1 MATIIGKEKLV
12 KTGRRYSW
20 NKQSGFSSEV
30 RYEGEKDAVR
40 KLMSRFVGSV
50 DDVNYETSGP
60 TATLTARINRDNTGG
75 GGGENE
81 AEVTTTW
88 ELIGQDTQK
97 DIRSHWRILTL
108 HPNTI
113 KDVEKAVEK
122 VNDGTYA
129 NAAAAF
135 AVNIHTGTT
144 ATGAW
149 TNNAK
154 FLYFML
160 SKGQENWLDFEYV
173 LRKSELV
180 ASDYQRQMATYGV
193 GYIWTT
199 QQVASAEGMPG
210 MIQATVSDIPT
221 PTFTVDSDITGT
233 GYTYKWRWLK
243 KSPQVTQ
250 VAGGRFERNQE
261 WQLNIWPNFIYPEA
275 S

>member
-210 MIQATVSDIPT
+210 MIQATVSDIPA
-221 PTFTVDSDITGT
+221 PTFTVDGDITGT

>member
-144 ATGAW
+144 ATEAW

>member
-113 KDVEKAVEK
+113 KDEEKAVEK

-210 MIQATVSDIPT
+210 MIQATVSDIPA
-221 PTFTVDSDITGT
+221 PTFTVDGDITGT

>member
-97 DIRSHWRILTL
+97 DIRSHWRILAL

-199 QQVASAEGMPG
+199 QQVASAEGLPQ

-221 PTFTVDSDITGT
+221 PTFTVDGDITGT

-243 KSPQVTQ
+243 KSPQITQ